1 MPRIFYGER
10 IVSSTLG
17 AEKTRDPYAKRKRRR
32 GKRRREAGP
41 LLYTIHKD

>member
-17 AEKTRDPYAKRKRRR
+17 AEKTRDPYAKRKRR

-41 LLYTIHKD
+41 LLYTIYKD